1 MNGFPRVN
9 SISGKLNICVMIVPK
24 HNFMAF
30 ESEKIETYHYV
41 FLALYAPK
49 FSTEL

>member
-1 MNGFPRVN
+1 MNGLPRVN
-9 SISGKLNICVMIVPK
+9 SVSGKLNICVMIVPK
-24 HNFMAF
+24 RSFMAF
-30 ESEKIETYHYV
+30 ESGKSETYHYV